1 MGYVEMWVEIYAA
14 IILVYMFIEDIIQK
28 RMGIL
33 KHASFL
39 NLQLSA
45 IIMVVSDIFH
55 HLLYRYETPENSGVM
70 PSDIAIIVCFIA
82 YYMTL
87 FFFIVY
93 VRKYIGQYRSVPRY
107 YTIASLV
114 VCIVFTILWILSVI
128 NGILFRIED
137 GIMVPGPLYALGQL
151 GGYFIVI
158 LVVVMIKRYGE
169 GISRQN
175 MMVFIS
181 FSLCPII
188 GVVVRSIFKI
198 QSVVVLL
205 FSLTMV
211 LMHIIIDLENGER
224 VRRQEAII
232 ADDRIRIMI
241 SQVQPHFLFNA
252 LNSIYV
258 LCEKDPKQAQEAVGD
273 FSEYLRANL
282 ESLEISRLISLKDEM
297 EHVDTYLKLEKMR
310 FQEQL
315 MIEKGEVLEEI
326 RIPALS
332 LQPIVENAVRHGIGH
347 KKDGGTVSI
356 GSYATEDEYVVYVKD
371 DGVGFEPDSLESEGQ
386 DVPEE
391 AVSDDGG
398 RQRRHVGIKNVRER
412 LRLMCDG
419 SLNIISSPGNGCE
432 AYITIPR

>member
-14 IILVYMFIEDIIQK
+14 VILVYMFVEDIIQK
-28 RMGIL
+28 RTGIL

-55 HLLYRYETPENSGVM
+55 HLLYRYEMPEYSGVK

-128 NGILFRIED
+128 NGILFKIED
-137 GIMVPGPLYALGQL
+137 GYMVPGPLYALGQL

-371 DGVGFEPDSLESEGQ
+371 DGVGFEPESVDDKSQ
-386 DVPEE
+386 DEQEE
-391 AVSDDGG
+391 ILSDDGG

-419 SLNIISSPGNGCE
+419 SLNIISSSGNGCE
-432 AYITIPR
+432 VYITIPR

>member
-14 IILVYMFIEDIIQK
+14 VILVYMFAEDIIQK

-55 HLLYRYETPENSGVM
+55 HLLYRYEMHENSGVK

-137 GIMVPGPLYALGQL
+137 GAMVPGPLYALGQL

-347 KKDGGTVSI
+347 KKDGGTVRI

-432 AYITIPR
+432 VYITIPR

>member
-14 IILVYMFIEDIIQK
+14 VILVYMFAEDIIQK

-55 HLLYRYETPENSGVM
+55 HLLYRYEMPENSGVK

-93 VRKYIGQYRSVPRY
+93 VRKYIGQYRNVPRY

-114 VCIVFTILWILSVI
+114 VCLVFTILWILSVI
-128 NGILFRIED
+128 NGILFKIED
-137 GIMVPGPLYALGQL
+137 GDMVPGPLYALGQL

-175 MMVFIS
+175 MMVIIS

-282 ESLEISRLISLKDEM
+282 ESLETSRLISLKDEM

-371 DGVGFEPDSLESEGQ
+371 DGVGFEPESVDDKGQ
-386 DVPEE
+386 DEQEE
-391 AVSDDGG
+391 ILSDDGG

>member
-14 IILVYMFIEDIIQK
+14 VILVYMFAEDIIQK

-55 HLLYRYETPENSGVM
+55 HLLYRYEMPENSGVK

-93 VRKYIGQYRSVPRY
+93 VRKYIGQYRNVPRY
-107 YTIASLV
+107 YMIASLV

-128 NGILFRIED
+128 NGILFKIED
-137 GIMVPGPLYALGQL
+137 GDMVPGPLYVLGQL

-175 MMVFIS
+175 IMVIIS

-205 FSLTMV
+205 LSLTMV
-211 LMHIIIDLENGER
+211 LMHIIIDLENSER

-282 ESLEISRLISLKDEM
+282 ESLETSRLISLKDEM

-371 DGVGFEPDSLESEGQ
+371 DGVGFEPESVDDKGQ
-386 DVPEE
+386 DEQEE
-391 AVSDDGG
+391 ILSDDGG

>member
-14 IILVYMFIEDIIQK
+14 VILVYMFAEDIIQK

-55 HLLYRYETPENSGVM
+55 HLLYRYEMPENSGVK

-93 VRKYIGQYRSVPRY
+93 VRKYIGQYRNVPRY

-114 VCIVFTILWILSVI
+114 VCLVFTILWILSVI
-128 NGILFRIED
+128 NGILFKIED
-137 GIMVPGPLYALGQL
+137 GDMVPGPLYALGQL

-175 MMVFIS
+175 MMVIIS

-282 ESLEISRLISLKDEM
+282 ESLETSRLISLKDEM

-371 DGVGFEPDSLESEGQ
+371 DGVGFEPESVDDKGQ
-386 DVPEE
+386 DEQEE
-391 AVSDDGG
+391 ILSEDVG